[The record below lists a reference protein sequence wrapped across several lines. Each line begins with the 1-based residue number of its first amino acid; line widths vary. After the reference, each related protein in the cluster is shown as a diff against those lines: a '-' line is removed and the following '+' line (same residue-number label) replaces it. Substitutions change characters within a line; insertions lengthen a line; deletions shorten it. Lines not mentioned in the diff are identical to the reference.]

1 MAKRRYRS
9 VEIKEIGAS
18 RLSEAIKGDR
28 VVIGVDVAKEDLYSS
43 VMDLQQQ
50 VHAIVRWK
58 HPQQSRSWI
67 KFVRELS
74 ADGRRVEV
82 VMEPSGVYGD
92 ALRWGLHQAEI
103 PVFRVNPKR
112 SHDAAE
118 VYDGVPS
125 LHDAKSAAIVAKL
138 HLDGASEP
146 WPVRSEHE
154 RSLAAA
160 VRVLEVY
167 EKQFQQN
174 RNRLEGLVS
183 RHWPELSRILDL
195 SSATLLE
202 LLMAFGSPAEVARRP
217 DEARELMRK
226 VGGRFLDNAKVE
238 AVVASAGTTFGM
250 VPVDEERRLV
260 QELAVEARRNQK
272 ASAAQ
277 QRRVEAL
284 TRAEPVT
291 DRMQLVVGKVT
302 AAVLVAAVGDPGRY
316 ESAYAYT
323 KALGLNLKEKSSGKQ
338 TGQLHI
344 TKRGPGVVR
353 LFLYLAVL
361 RWIQHDAVARAWYDK
376 KVRRQGG
383 RLRSKAVVALMRK
396 LTLAL
401 WHVAQGSTFDSTLLF
416 DARRLALGDNIILS
430 QREATM

>member
-9 VEIKEIGAS
+9 VEIKEIQAS
-18 RLSEAIKGDR
+18 RLSGVIEGR
-28 VVIGVDVAKEDLYSS
+28 VVIGVDVAKEDLYAS
-43 VMDLQQQ
+43 VMDAQQQ

-58 HPQQSRSWI
+58 HPQQSGIWVA
-67 KFVRELS
+67 FVRELA

-92 ALRWGLHQAEI
+92 GLRWALERAQI

-146 WPVRSEHE
+146 WPVRSDHE

-183 RHWPELSRILDL
+183 RHWPELSRILEL

-202 LLMAFGSPAEVARRP
+202 LLMEFGGPAEVAQRP

-226 VGGRFLDNAKVE
+226 VGGRFLAKAKVE
-238 AVVASAGTTFGM
+238 GVVASASTAFGM
-250 VPVDEERRLV
+250 AQVDEEKRLV
-260 QELAVEARRNQK
+260 QELATEARRNQK

-277 QRRVEAL
+277 QRRVETL
-284 TRAEPVT
+284 TRDEAVT
-291 DRMQLVVGKVT
+291 DRMQSVVGKVT
-302 AAVLVAAVGDPGRY
+302 TAVLVAAAGDPSRY
-316 ESAYAYT
+316 RSAYAYT

-353 LFLYLAVL
+353 LFLYLAAL

-401 WHVAQGSTFDSTLLF
+401 WHVARGSTFDSTLLF
-416 DARRLALGDNIILS
+416 DTRRLALGDNAVRS
-430 QREATM
+430 QGEATM